1 MLGLPF
7 APAVVS
13 GGVRRRFQ
21 TLGRADAKKYKN
33 IQDFSRTHAVLEAE
47 AMAQAGQHTVNQ
59 WLVQMIQ
66 PIIAGNARI
75 ELQVREVEADLQNTK
90 SARATNGRQGAKLL
104 AQADVLATDLAFL
117 AAQYESNLRAIESMR
132 FQAET
137 GFASWA
143 GYFQGLCAIYSRS
156 RTLADKNATH
166 DAPAQSPQFRPIDL
180 NPLGSELPSLK
191 TRG

>member
-75 ELQVREVEADLQNTK
+75 L
-90 SARATNGRQGAKLL
+90 
-104 AQADVLATDLAFL
+104 
-117 AAQYESNLRAIESMR
+117 
-132 FQAET
+132 
-137 GFASWA
+137 
-143 GYFQGLCAIYSRS
+143 
-156 RTLADKNATH
+156 H
-166 DAPAQSPQFRPIDL
+166 
-180 NPLGSELPSLK
+180 
-191 TRG
+191 